1 MSETD
6 VIVIGG
12 GPGGAVLATLVA
24 QAGHQVCL
32 FERQE
37 FPRFQVGG
45 SLIPAVNLTLE
56 RVGILDELDQSGYT
70 EKFGVQFYS
79 PSGPTRPFY
88 FSEVDDPRMHKT
100 WQVLRSDFDDR
111 MLKNAAKAGV
121 QAETGVE
128 VVSILTHDD
137 HADAVVGVEI
147 RKQDGSCDSVHA
159 KVVVDATGQHG
170 LLAKAFGQR
179 QHIPGLENAAVFS
192 HYEGAVRDQGVDAG
206 STLIFRL
213 EGQAW
218 IWFIPLPD
226 TVSIGLVAPSHCL
239 SGFGSSASEILDTA
253 IAQCPALHERL
264 HSAQRTMEVKAARDV
279 SYRAARDGGSG
290 WLLVGDAL
298 GFIDPIYSTGL
309 LLAFNSAE
317 LGARAIVDRLGNGAG
332 LDFGGYSKEFQVA
345 FDQLLILV
353 RAFYREDFHFGKLSR
368 TPSYRQGLV
377 DLLTGIVGTPEAT
390 EVTDTIQAVFDGDRV
405 L

>member
-1 MSETD
+1 MSEAD
-6 VIVIGG
+6 VVVIGG
-12 GPGGAVLATLVA
+12 GPGGAALATLVA
-24 QAGHQVCL
+24 KAGHQVRL

-37 FPRFQVGG
+37 FPRFKVGE

-56 RVGILDELDQSGYT
+56 RIGILDELNQSAYT

-88 FSEVDDPRMHKT
+88 FSEVEDPRMHKT

-111 MLKNAAKAGV
+111 MLKNATKAGV
-121 QAETGVE
+121 LAETGVE
-128 VVSILTHDD
+128 VASILTQDD
-137 HADAVVGVEI
+137 HADAVTGVEV
-147 RKQDGSCDSVHA
+147 RKQDGSCESVHA
-159 KVVVDATGQHG
+159 KVVVDATGQNG

-192 HYEGAVRDQGVDAG
+192 HYEGVVRDEGVDAG

-239 SGFGSSASEILDTA
+239 SDFGSSPAEILDTA
-253 IAQCPALHERL
+253 IARCPALHERL
-264 HSAQRTMEVKAARDV
+264 QSAKRTMDVKAARDV

-317 LGARAIVDRLGNGAG
+317 LGAKAIMDRLGKGAS
-332 LDFGGYSKEFQVA
+332 LDFGGYSKDFQTA

-353 RAFYREDFHFGKLSR
+353 RAFYREDFHFGKLSQ
-368 TPSYRQGLV
+368 TPTYRQGLV

-390 EVTDTIQAVFDGDRV
+390 EVTDTIQAVFDGERV